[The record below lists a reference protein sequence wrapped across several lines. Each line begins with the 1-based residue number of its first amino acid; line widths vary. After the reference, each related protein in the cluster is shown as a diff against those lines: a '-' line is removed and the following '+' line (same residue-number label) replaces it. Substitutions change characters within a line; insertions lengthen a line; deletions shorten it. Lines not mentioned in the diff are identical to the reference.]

1 MTTNSNDYRHA
12 LEHISFTDN
21 AKQHMANS
29 IAQSVASS
37 DAATAQSNFN
47 GTRRKPR
54 IARHPVRT
62 VGSHC
67 RCNGSPRY
75 RHWRRWHGYGNRRPA
90 ASF

>member
-37 DAATAQSNFN
+37 DAATLKA
-47 GTRRKPR
+47 TLM
-54 IARHPVRT
+54 ARDASRA
-62 VGSHC
+62 
-67 RCNGSPRY
+67 SPAI
-75 RHWRRWHGYGNRRPA
+75 P
-90 ASF
+90 

>member
-37 DAATAQSNFN
+37 DAATAQSNLMHA
-47 GTRRKPR
+47 TQAAHRPPSRKNSR
-54 IARHPVRT
+54 
-62 VGSHC
+62 SHC

>member
-54 IARHPVRT
+54 IACH
-62 VGSHC
+62 
-67 RCNGSPRY
+67 
-75 RHWRRWHGYGNRRPA
+75 
-90 ASF
+90 

>member
-37 DAATAQSNFN
+37 M
-47 GTRRKPR
+47 
-54 IARHPVRT
+54 
-62 VGSHC
+62 
-67 RCNGSPRY
+67 
-75 RHWRRWHGYGNRRPA
+75 RRPLKA
-90 ASF
+90 TLMARDASRASPAIP

>member
-62 VGSHC
+62 VARIAAVTAVLAIVIG
-67 RCNGSPRY
+67 
-75 RHWRRWHGYGNRRPA
+75 GYGNRRPA